1 MRNCI
6 DEGTLQSWFDGELD
20 ADAAAN
26 VTTHLNNCANCAE
39 AARTLETESLILSEA
54 LSSEFAAVI
63 PTERLRQRV
72 DAAVAGLAGSNSPHT
87 NRHASRSWWS
97 ALGDLLP
104 SFRVLAYASA
114 TVAILLAGWLAV
126 VYLGRNEP
134 NTLVA
139 SRDRLPE
146 IALVTPTGDKPVT
159 PSSLKPSDGQ
169 PPREVRRVNRNR
181 PVEEQA
187 TSLAW
192 QERQY
197 ERAIA
202 KLNEALKAQAPLR
215 PSLRVEYEY
224 NLAVIESAIA
234 TTRDVARKN
243 PKDPQA
249 TQFMLAAYQS
259 KVDLMNQI
267 AEARDLER

>member
-20 ADAAAN
+20 TNAAAN
-26 VTTHLNNCANCAE
+26 VTTHLNTCVRCAE
-39 AARTLETESLILSEA
+39 VARTLEAENSILAQA
-54 LSSEFAAVI
+54 LTAEFSAVV

-72 DAAVAGLAGSNSPHT
+72 DAAVAGLQGANPQAA
-87 NRHASRSWWS
+87 RRSWMS
-97 ALGDLLP
+97 GVRDLLP

-114 TVAILLAGWLAV
+114 TAAILLFAAMSF
-126 VYLGRNEP
+126 VYLRRDEP
-134 NTLVA
+134 RGVA
-139 SRDRLPE
+139 AKDRLPD
-146 IALVTPTGDKPVT
+146 IAMATPKAVPTVDPTG
-159 PSSLKPSDGQ
+159 LKASDSH
-169 PPREVRRVNRNR
+169 PPREDRPVKRNR
-181 PVEEQA
+181 PAEEVA

-197 ERAIA
+197 ERAIS
-202 KLNEALKAQAPLR
+202 KLNEAMKAQSPLR

-243 PKDPQA
+243 PNDPQA

-259 KVDLMNQI
+259 KIDLMNQI
-267 AEARDLER
+267 AEARVLER

>member
-6 DEGTLQSWFDGELD
+6 DEGNLQSWFDGELD
-20 ADAAAN
+20 ANAAAN
-26 VTTHLNNCANCAE
+26 VTAHLNNCVTCAE
-39 AARTLETESLILSEA
+39 AARTLEAENLILSEG
-54 LSSEFAAVI
+54 LSAEFAAAI

-72 DAAVAGLAGSNSPHT
+72 DAAVAGLPGAGAPHA
-87 NRHASRSWWS
+87 NRSWWN
-97 ALGDLLP
+97 ALGNLLP

-114 TVAILLAGWLAV
+114 SAAIILAGLLGV
-126 VYLGRNEP
+126 VYLKRTEP
-134 NTLVA
+134 TALVTA
-139 SRDRLPE
+139 NDRLPD
-146 IALVTPTGDKPVT
+146 IALVTPNAEQTVKLTDPKPT
-159 PSSLKPSDGQ
+159 DRRA
-169 PPREVRRVNRNR
+169 PREARPINRNR
-181 PVEEQA
+181 PAEEQA

-202 KLNEALKAQAPLR
+202 KLNEAIKTHAPLR

-243 PKDPQA
+243 PNDPQA

-259 KVDLMNQI
+259 KIDLMNQI
-267 AEARDLER
+267 AEARVLER

>member
-20 ADAAAN
+20 ANAAAN
-26 VTTHLNNCANCAE
+26 VTAHLHTCVACAE
-39 AARTLETESLILSEA
+39 AARTLEAENLMLSEG
-54 LSSEFAAVI
+54 LSTEFAAAI
-63 PTERLRQRV
+63 PTELLRQRV
-72 DAAVAGLAGSNSPHT
+72 DAAVAGLQVANVAPVK
-87 NRHASRSWWS
+87 RSWWS
-97 ALGDLLP
+97 GLGDLLP

-114 TVAILLAGWLAV
+114 TAAILLAGWLGV
-126 VYLGRNEP
+126 VYLK
-134 NTLVA
+134 
-139 SRDRLPE
+139 RDQPSALATAEGGFPD
-146 IALVTPTGDKPVT
+146 IAVVTVGVTPKAQQTFTPTGNKLPV
-159 PSSLKPSDGQ
+159 PQL
-169 PPREVRRVNRNR
+169 PREVRSVRKNR

-202 KLNEALKAQAPLR
+202 KLNEALSAQAPLR

-224 NLAVIESAIA
+224 NLAVIDNAIT

-243 PKDPQA
+243 PNDPHA

-259 KVDLMNQI
+259 KIDLMNQI
-267 AEARDLER
+267 ADARVLER

>member
-20 ADAAAN
+20 ANAAAN
-26 VTTHLNNCANCAE
+26 VTAHLHSCVSCAD
-39 AARTLETESLILSEA
+39 AARTVEAENLILSEG
-54 LSSEFAAVI
+54 LSGEFTAAI

-72 DAAVAGLAGSNSPHT
+72 DAAVAELHVAGAAPVN
-87 NRHASRSWWS
+87 RSWWS

-114 TVAILLAGWLAV
+114 TAAVLLAGWLAL
-126 VYLGRNEP
+126 VYLKRDQP
-134 NTLVA
+134 TILVTI
-139 SRDRLPE
+139 RGGLPD
-146 IALVTPTGDKPVT
+146 IALVTPETVQMSEPIPVKQFDT
-159 PSSLKPSDGQ
+159 LPS
-169 PPREVRRVNRNR
+169 RETRAIRKNR

-202 KLNEALKAQAPLR
+202 KLNEAINAQAPLR

-224 NLAVIESAIA
+224 NLAVIDNAIT

-243 PKDPQA
+243 PNDPQA

-259 KVDLMNQI
+259 KIDLMNQI
-267 AEARDLER
+267 ADARILER

>member
-6 DEGTLQSWFDGELD
+6 DEGTLQAWFDGELD
-20 ADAAAN
+20 ANAAAQ
-26 VTTHLNNCANCAE
+26 VTAHLPSCVSCAE
-39 AARTLETESLILSEA
+39 ASRTLEAENLILSEG
-54 LSSEFAAVI
+54 LSAEFAAAI

-72 DAAVAGLAGSNSPHT
+72 EAAVAGLHVASAIPSN
-87 NRHASRSWWS
+87 RSWWS

-114 TVAILLAGWLAV
+114 TAAVLLAGWLAV
-126 VYLGRNEP
+126 VYLKRDQP
-134 NTLVA
+134 DALVTI
-139 SRDRLPE
+139 RGGLPE
-146 IALVTPTGDKPVT
+146 IALVTLKPDQVVNPTGP
-159 PSSLKPSDGQ
+159 KPSNAQ
-169 PPREVRRVNRNR
+169 PPREVRPIKRNR
-181 PVEEQA
+181 PVDEQPS
-187 TSLAW
+187 SLAW

-202 KLNEALKAQAPLR
+202 KLNEALNAQAPLR

-224 NLAVIESAIA
+224 NLAVIDNAIT

-243 PKDPQA
+243 PNDPQA

-259 KVDLMNQI
+259 KIDLMNQI
-267 AEARDLER
+267 ADARVLER

>member
-20 ADAAAN
+20 SNAAAN
-26 VTTHLNNCANCAE
+26 VTAHLHSCVPCAE
-39 AARTLETESLILSEA
+39 AARTLEAENLILSEG
-54 LSSEFAAVI
+54 LSTEFAAAI

-72 DAAVAGLAGSNSPHT
+72 NAAVAGLQFAGAAPVN
-87 NRHASRSWWS
+87 RSWWS
-97 ALGDLLP
+97 ALSDLLP

-114 TVAILLAGWLAV
+114 TAAILLAGWLAV
-126 VYLGRNEP
+126 VYLK
-134 NTLVA
+134 
-139 SRDRLPE
+139 RDQPTALATVQRGFPD
-146 IALVTPTGDKPVT
+146 IAVVTPQET
-159 PSSLKPSDGQ
+159 PNPLPPKQSEPLPPSQTSLIKKT
-169 PPREVRRVNRNR
+169 R

-187 TSLAW
+187 TSLDW

-202 KLNEALKAQAPLR
+202 KLNEAMNAQAPLR

-224 NLAVIESAIA
+224 NLAVIDNAIT

-243 PKDPQA
+243 PNDPQA

-259 KVDLMNQI
+259 KIDLMNQI
-267 AEARDLER
+267 ADARDLER

>member
-20 ADAAAN
+20 ANAAAH
-26 VTTHLNNCANCAE
+26 VTTHLNACGRCAE
-39 AARTLETESLILSEA
+39 AARTLEAENLILSEG
-54 LSSEFAAVI
+54 LSAEFAAVI
-63 PTERLRQRV
+63 PTERLRQRLR
-72 DAAVAGLAGSNSPHT
+72 AAVVGLQVAGAPPAN
-87 NRHASRSWWS
+87 RSWMS

-104 SFRVLAYASA
+104 SLRVLAYASA
-114 TVAILLAGWLAV
+114 TAAILLIGSLAL
-126 VYLGRNEP
+126 VYLKRDEP
-134 NTLVA
+134 RSVA
-139 SRDRLPE
+139 SKDRLPD
-146 IALVTPTGDKPVT
+146 IALVTLKAKVAVNPTGMKT
-159 PSSLKPSDGQ
+159 SDPL
-169 PPREVRRVNRNR
+169 PPREVRPVKRNL
-181 PVEEQA
+181 PAEEEA

-202 KLNEALKAQAPLR
+202 KLSDAMKAQAPLR
-215 PSLRVEYEY
+215 PSLLVEYEY

-243 PKDPQA
+243 PNDPQA

-259 KVDLMNQI
+259 KIDLMNQI
-267 AEARDLER
+267 ADARVLER

>member
-20 ADAAAN
+20 ANAAAK
-26 VTTHLNNCANCAE
+26 VTAHLHSCVPCAE
-39 AARTLETESLILSEA
+39 AVRTIEADNLILSEG
-54 LSSEFAAVI
+54 LSAEFAAAI

-72 DAAVAGLAGSNSPHT
+72 NAAVAGLQVAGAAP
-87 NRHASRSWWS
+87 AKRSWWS

-114 TVAILLAGWLAV
+114 TAAILLAGWLAV
-126 VYLGRNEP
+126 VYLKRDQP
-134 NTLVA
+134 TALVA
-139 SRDRLPE
+139 IRGGLPD
-146 IALVTPTGDKPVT
+146 IALVTPKAEQVVN
-159 PSSLKPSDGQ
+159 PSGTKPSDAQ
-169 PPREVRRVNRNR
+169 PPRETRLIRKTR

-197 ERAIA
+197 EKAIT
-202 KLNEALKAQAPLR
+202 KLNEAINAQAPLR

-224 NLAVIESAIA
+224 NLAVIDNAIT

-243 PKDPQA
+243 PNDPHA

-259 KVDLMNQI
+259 KIDLMNQI
-267 AEARDLER
+267 ADARVLER